1 MVIKYKLVTFE
12 ILSQSGSVIAQIE
25 GNIKTIERA
34 SYHLYILAGQQR
46 EAAIFSVLFNWRFF
60 MFQQETCITIDA
72 GLYSYPAQEL
82 AKAAN
87 MFKSEITVTFNGKVV
102 NAKDFSAVDRLSVP
116 NGAMITI
123 SAKGEDEQK
132 AVERLVALLEIVE

>member
-1 MVIKYKLVTFE
+1 
-12 ILSQSGSVIAQIE
+12 
-25 GNIKTIERA
+25 
-34 SYHLYILAGQQR
+34 
-46 EAAIFSVLFNWRFF
+46 